1 MRNII
6 QDRGWWRGTEAEI
19 GLEMERRHRAELEW
33 DECQNVASPD
43 ERNKGSGR
51 NRITLG
57 PVAPAFR
64 FLYRICSQILSDVSA
79 DGQHLSN
86 CARPLGLEGALGPI
100 QSPDSKD
107 SSFSSPR
114 RSNRHRLNKTF
125 DSRQV
130 SMLHTLLTLVNVSSR
145 VLFKSK

>member
-6 QDRGWWRGTEAEI
+6 QDRGRWRRDG
-19 GLEMERRHRAELEW
+19 ERQKLARRWREGPEW

-86 CARPLGLEGALGPI
+86 CARPLGLEGLLTI

-107 SSFSSPR
+107 SSSSSTR
-114 RSNRHRLNKTF
+114 RSNRYRQNKTLRLAVAYPL
-125 DSRQV
+125 DAR
-130 SMLHTLLTLVNVSSR
+130 
-145 VLFKSK
+145 